1 MKSKKATS
9 NFKLLLPVFIKCL
22 VESFSIFRSIFF
34 YSLGPQIA
42 IHLKNALHFGFKE
55 VFEDLRNN

>member
-1 MKSKKATS
+1 M
-9 NFKLLLPVFIKCL
+9 
-22 VESFSIFRSIFF
+22 FSRVIFHIQKYFF